1 MREVAGGEQAHE
13 SSTSKA
19 PPRGSWMT
27 RLVSVPDR
35 LARRHTNSAQ
45 TSVEEQSVAC
55 EGWRIMHV
63 AELDVSGSRR
73 CLQQNEAE
81 TRMKCY
87 LQRCCRNRLLQNWG
101 DNAAIMRRGETTR
114 KTTRGSLLLRAITR
128 GRRLQ
133 DIVAQKILCSVRA
146 FKKRNFTTENVTV
159 SIPEAVSRFHDVEI
173 MVSLCLGRHCPSAII
188 RATRTLSMV
197 ARLLCANHG
206 RVPRFSTKVWHHEL
220 WRLMRH

>member
-1 MREVAGGEQAHE
+1 MQATAQVRSVPVLGRTLTRAVAGDWRDFEDRLGALLRMSGGAVAPDCDTEIACGALLLPRAAAVSTRLRVRCVEDRSHLRVPRVDEGVDAVSYVGADDMREVAGGEQAHKT
-13 SSTSKA
+13 STSKA

-81 TRMKCY
+81 TRMKIY
-87 LQRCCRNRLLQNWG
+87 LQRCCRKQ
-101 DNAAIMRRGETTR
+101 T
-114 KTTRGSLLLRAITR
+114 
-128 GRRLQ
+128 
-133 DIVAQKILCSVRA
+133 VA
-146 FKKRNFTTENVTV
+146 E
-159 SIPEAVSRFHDVEI
+159 
-173 MVSLCLGRHCPSAII
+173 LGR
-188 RATRTLSMV
+188 
-197 ARLLCANHG
+197 
-206 RVPRFSTKVWHHEL
+206 
-220 WRLMRH
+220 

>member
-1 MREVAGGEQAHE
+1 MQATAQVRPVPVLGRTLTRAVAGDCGETLKIGWVLLPRAAAVSTRLRVRCVEDRSHLRVPRVDEGVDAVSYVGADDMREVAGGEQAHE

-73 CLQQNEAE
+73 CLQ
-81 TRMKCY
+81 R
-87 LQRCCRNRLLQNWG
+87 
-101 DNAAIMRRGETTR
+101 
-114 KTTRGSLLLRAITR
+114 
-128 GRRLQ
+128 
-133 DIVAQKILCSVRA
+133 
-146 FKKRNFTTENVTV
+146 
-159 SIPEAVSRFHDVEI
+159 
-173 MVSLCLGRHCPSAII
+173 
-188 RATRTLSMV
+188 
-197 ARLLCANHG
+197 
-206 RVPRFSTKVWHHEL
+206 
-220 WRLMRH
+220 